1 MVLCFSANMRIL
13 HAQSAL
19 LADNSQKPKKP

>member
-1 MVLCFSANMRIL
+1 MHHTTILTIL

-19 LADNSQKPKKP
+19 LRCGETTTE